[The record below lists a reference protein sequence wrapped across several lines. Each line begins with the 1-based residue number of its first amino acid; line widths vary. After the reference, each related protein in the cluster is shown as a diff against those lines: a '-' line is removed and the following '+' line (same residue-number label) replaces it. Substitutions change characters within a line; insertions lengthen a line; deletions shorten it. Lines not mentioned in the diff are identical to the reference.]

1 MKQNEAE
8 EGIEMRKIEYKEEE
22 ASSPFYFS
30 KNARLNEKR
39 KNKVIKL
46 YVINKLF
53 FVLLPRKT

>member
-1 MKQNEAE
+1 M
-8 EGIEMRKIEYKEEE
+8 EYKEEE
-22 ASSPFYFS
+22 AFSPFYFS

>member
-1 MKQNEAE
+1 M
-8 EGIEMRKIEYKEEE
+8 EYKEEE
-22 ASSPFYFS
+22 ASSQFYFS
-30 KNARLNEKR
+30 INARLNEKR